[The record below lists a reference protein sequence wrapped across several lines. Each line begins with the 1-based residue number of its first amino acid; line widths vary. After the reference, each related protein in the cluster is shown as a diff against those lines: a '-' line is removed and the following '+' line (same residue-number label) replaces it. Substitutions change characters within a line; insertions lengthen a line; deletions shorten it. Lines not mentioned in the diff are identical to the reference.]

1 MVKKRFFRVLLVVM
15 ALTLMLSI
23 PVVPVSA
30 AAVIDV
36 DPEEGEIGD
45 EITLTGSGFPV
56 SSELYVFFARQQ
68 ADVGDEIDAEVT
80 VYSFIG
86 SVVTFFDGRIL
97 SFPFNIPTR
106 LDDGPVLTEE
116 EDVFGGNYYVY
127 VTYENSETI
136 RAVANV
142 RVLSNATITGFSPD
156 EGIVGTEVE
165 ISGEGFVP
173 AEAIIIEYDGDEIE
187 IDSGDEEAD
196 NDGEFTLYIII
207 PDSEFGEHT
216 ITIKGEDSLA
226 ELAEIFT
233 IEPEIRVNITS
244 GEVDTEITIT
254 GTGFDRRNGVNFKFG
269 ATPINPLW
277 LLEQLGRTNPD
288 GTFIV
293 QITVPDL
300 ATGNYL
306 ILAEDEDDSD
316 IFATTTFEVVVNTA
330 VNVSPTTGFVGD
342 SITIVGSSFGA
353 GATATIYFDSEEIDT
368 VPIGI
373 DGSFTTSI
381 DIPESATGAHT
392 ITIEDTAGRSA
403 TATISVE
410 PEMTVSPTNGAV
422 GDTINVSGTGFEAEE
437 TITILYGTA
446 AVTPTAPI
454 TTGVEGSFS
463 GSFYV
468 PSIPGGIHVITITD
482 GNNDLTTN
490 FTVLAGVIINPTSG
504 KVGDGIGI
512 AGQGFGASKN
522 IAITYGSVIIAPTAP
537 IITDPNGIFS
547 GGFIIPAIPGGAATL
562 NISDGISTVSINLTI
577 GASISITPT
586 SGEKGDN
593 VGITGYGFGANKNIN
608 ILIGDLPVTPQTPI
622 TSSSRATINGTFTI
636 PAMPGGAAIIT
647 INDGTINTTVDF
659 TVETSAIVISK
670 ETSPGYIGMEIS
682 ISSDGYAADAPI
694 EVTYDGTALAV
705 NPDLTGDNGS
715 FESIFT
721 VPKSTAGE
729 HTVVISIDGV
739 EVKQFSFVM
748 ESNPPQTPRP
758 LLPYLDSNPEQPV
771 RFDWEDVT
779 DEENPP
785 VTYNLEIATDSSFAN
800 KIIEKSNLFVSEYT
814 INESEQLQ
822 LESIEGT
829 GPFYWH
835 VKAIDNAGN
844 ESFWS
849 GSGTF
854 HVGGGWPSWLIWL
867 WIGLGGLAVFI
878 FALWLGRRVAY
889 SSY

>member
-1 MVKKRFFRVLLVVM
+1 
-15 ALTLMLSI
+15 
-23 PVVPVSA
+23 
-30 AAVIDV
+30 
-36 DPEEGEIGD
+36 GD

-68 ADVGDEIDAEVT
+68 ADVGDEIDVEVT

-97 SFPFNIPTR
+97 GFPFNIPTR
-106 LDDGPVLTEE
+106 LDDGPVLAEE

-136 RAVANV
+136 RAVTSV
-142 RVLSNATITGFSPD
+142 RVLSNAAITGFNPN

-173 AEAIIIEYDGDEIE
+173 GEAIIIEYDGEEIE

-207 PDSEFGEHT
+207 PDSEYGKHT
-216 ITIKGEDSLA
+216 VTIKGEDSLA

-233 IEPEIRVNITS
+233 IEPEIRVNIIS
-244 GEVDTEITIT
+244 GEVGTEITIT
-254 GTGFDRRNGVNFKFG
+254 GTGFDRRNGVNFSFG
-269 ATPINPLW
+269 TTPLNPMW

-293 QITVPDL
+293 QITVPDV
-300 ATGNYL
+300 ATGSYI

-316 IFATTTFEVVVNTA
+316 IFATETFEVVVNTA

-353 GATATIYFDSEEIDT
+353 GATATIYFDDEELDT
-368 VPIGI
+368 APIGI
-373 DGSFTTSI
+373 DGSFTANI
-381 DIPESATGAHT
+381 DIPKSATGTHT
-392 ITIEDTAGRSA
+392 IRIEDTAGRSA
-403 TATISVE
+403 TATVSVE
-410 PEMTVSPTNGAV
+410 PEMTVSPTSGIV
-422 GDTINVSGTGFEAEE
+422 GDTVNVSGRGFSAEE
-437 TITILYGTA
+437 TITILYGNI
-446 AVTPTAPI
+446 AVASTTPI
-454 TTGVEGSFS
+454 TTDSEGTFS

-468 PSIPGGIHVITITD
+468 PSISGGVHAITVTD
-482 GNNDLTTN
+482 GTSDLTTN
-490 FTVLAGVIINPTSG
+490 FTVLASVIINPTSG
-504 KVGDGIGI
+504 QVGDGIGI

-522 IAITYGSVIIAPTAP
+522 IAITYGNVIIVPTAP
-537 IITDPNGIFS
+537 IIADPSGMFS

-562 NISDGISTVSINLTI
+562 NVSDGISTVSINLTI
-577 GASISITPT
+577 SASLSITPT
-586 SGEKGDN
+586 SGGLGDN
-593 VGITGYGFGANKNIN
+593 VGIIGYGFGANKNIN
-608 ILIGDLPVTPQTPI
+608 ILIDGQPVTPQTPI
-622 TSSSRATINGTFTI
+622 TSSSSGNINGTFNI
-636 PAMPGGAAIIT
+636 PAMPGGAAVIT
-647 INDGTINTTVDF
+647 INDGTITTTVDF
-659 TVETSAIVISK
+659 TVETSAIDISQ

-682 ISSDGYAADAPI
+682 FSGDGYAASAPI
-694 EVTYDGTALAV
+694 EVIYDGTALTV
-705 NPDLTGDNGS
+705 NPDITGDNGS
-715 FESIFT
+715 FVSTFI

-729 HTVVISIDGV
+729 HTIVISINGIEV
-739 EVKQFSFVM
+739 EQFTFVM

-779 DEENPP
+779 DEQNPP
-785 VTYNLEIATDSSFAN
+785 VTYSLEIAIDSSFAN
-800 KIIEKSNLFVSEYT
+800 KVIDKTGLVLSEYT
-814 INESEQLQ
+814 INEAEQLQ
-822 LESIEGT
+822 LESIDGT

-835 VKAIDNAGN
+835 VKAIDNVGN

-854 HVGGGWPSWLIWL
+854 HVGGGWPSWLMWL

>member
-1 MVKKRFFRVLLVVM
+1 MKDWFGVTSTTSN
-15 ALTLMLSI
+15 LT
-23 PVVPVSA
+23 
-30 AAVIDV
+30 
-36 DPEEGEIGD
+36 
-45 EITLTGSGFPV
+45 
-56 SSELYVFFARQQ
+56 
-68 ADVGDEIDAEVT
+68 
-80 VYSFIG
+80 
-86 SVVTFFDGRIL
+86 
-97 SFPFNIPTR
+97 N
-106 LDDGPVLTEE
+106 
-116 EDVFGGNYYVY
+116 
-127 VTYENSETI
+127 
-136 RAVANV
+136 
-142 RVLSNATITGFSPD
+142 
-156 EGIVGTEVE
+156 
-165 ISGEGFVP
+165 
-173 AEAIIIEYDGDEIE
+173 
-187 IDSGDEEAD
+187 
-196 NDGEFTLYIII
+196 
-207 PDSEFGEHT
+207 
-216 ITIKGEDSLA
+216 
-226 ELAEIFT
+226 
-233 IEPEIRVNITS
+233 
-244 GEVDTEITIT
+244 GEVGTEITIT
-254 GTGFDRRNGVNFKFG
+254 GTGFDRRNGVNFNFG
-269 ATPINPLW
+269 ATPISPMW

-293 QITVPDL
+293 QITVPDVS
-300 ATGNYL
+300 TGSYL

-330 VNVSPTTGFVGD
+330 INVSPTTGFVGD

-353 GATATIYFDSEEIDT
+353 GATATVYFDDEEIDT

-410 PEMTVSPTNGAV
+410 PEMTVSPTSGAV
-422 GDTINVSGTGFEAEE
+422 GDTINVSGTGFDAEE
-437 TITILYGTA
+437 TITILYSNV
-446 AVTPTAPI
+446 AVTPTVPI

-468 PSIPGGIHVITITD
+468 PSIPGGVHAITITD
-482 GNNDLTTN
+482 GNSDLTTN
-490 FTVLAGVIINPTSG
+490 LTVLAGVIINPTSG
-504 KVGDGIGI
+504 QVGDGIGI

-537 IITDPNGIFS
+537 IITDPNGMFS
-547 GGFIIPAIPGGAATL
+547 GGFIIPAMPGNAATL
-562 NISDGISTVSINLTI
+562 NISDGISTISINLTI

-586 SGEKGDN
+586 SGGKGDN

-608 ILIGDLPVTPQTPI
+608 ILINGLPVTPQTPI
-622 TSSSRATINGTFTI
+622 TSSSSGTINGTFTI

-659 TVETSAIVISK
+659 TVETSAINISK
-670 ETSPGYIGMEIS
+670 GTSPGYIGMEIS
-682 ISSDGYAADAPI
+682 ISSDGYAADVPI
-694 EVTYDGTALAV
+694 EVTYDGTALTV
-705 NPDLTGDNGS
+705 SPDVTGDNGS
-715 FESIFT
+715 FESTFT
-721 VPKSTAGE
+721 VPKSAAGE
-729 HTVVISIDGV
+729 HNVVISINGV

-779 DEENPP
+779 DAENPP
-785 VTYNLEIATDSSFAN
+785 VTYSLEIATDSSFAN
-800 KIIEKSNLFVSEYT
+800 KVIEKAGLFVSEYT

-854 HVGGGWPSWLIWL
+854 HVGGGWPSWLMWL